1 MQIHPFRA
9 VTYNREKISDLSK
22 VTTQPY
28 DKIDAA
34 KQQAY
39 YDADPHNYVRVIL
52 GKKEEGDSD
61 ENNVYTR
68 ARDTVAQWFAE
79 GVLVRDA
86 QPALWVYAV
95 DYSTP
100 DGATHRRSGVVALAD
115 LEEYGEGSIKPH
127 EKTLAGP
134 KADRLNLIRQL
145 RGHYEQIFFLYDD
158 PAKASDA
165 IFAAIAEGEP
175 AFEATDEDGNVHR
188 MWPIYDAEQ
197 IAAVQASV
205 GGGVTIIADGHHR
218 YETALNYRREMADV
232 PCEGPETPGRVL
244 AIFVNM
250 ADEGLVILPTHRTVT
265 GLTDE
270 QWDKFFERL
279 QPTFE
284 VSDISAK
291 ADDPAALLEPLKMMG
306 ARGRRGCVVV
316 RRGEAP
322 KLVALPGD
330 ADPTSLLPDDPRS
343 DHYKRLDVTVLHKG
357 ILEPHLGIDDEVL
370 KAGQTV
376 AYWRDPADA
385 LAAVERGDA
394 QAAFLINPTSMD
406 ETREVSLAGDTMPQ
420 KSTDFY
426 PKVLSGLIASRFNLP
441 DAPGA

>member
-9 VTYNREKISDLSK
+9 VTYNGEKVADLSK
-22 VTTQPY
+22 VVTQPY

-34 KQQAY
+34 AQQAY
-39 YDADPHNYVRVIL
+39 YDADPRNFVRVIL
-52 GKKEEGDSD
+52 GKREEGDSD
-61 ENNVYTR
+61 ERNVYTR
-68 ARDTVAQWFAE
+68 ARDTVAKWFAE
-79 GVLVRDA
+79 GVLVRDER
-86 QPALWVYAV
+86 PALWVYAV
-95 DYSTP
+95 DYATP
-100 DGATHRRSGVVALAD
+100 DGATHRRSGVVALAE
-115 LEEYGEGSIKPH
+115 LEEYGGSLKPH
-127 EKTLAGP
+127 EKTLEGP

-158 PAKASDA
+158 ATKDSDA
-165 IFAAIAEGEP
+165 VFAAAAAADP

-188 MWPIYDAEQ
+188 LWPIYDAAE
-197 IAAVQASV
+197 IAKVQGAV

-218 YETALNYRREMADV
+218 YETALNYRREMAGTACD
-232 PCEGPETPGRVL
+232 ETETPDKVL

-250 ADEGLVILPTHRTVT
+250 ADEGLVILPTHRTVK

-270 QWDKFFERL
+270 QWDGFFERL
-279 QPTFE
+279 PPTFE
-284 VSDISAK
+284 VSDIAAK
-291 ADDPAALLEPLKMMG
+291 ADDAAALLEPLKMMG
-306 ARGRRGCVVV
+306 ARGRRGCVVI
-316 RRGEAP
+316 RAGEAP

-330 ADPTSLLPDDPRS
+330 ADPTSLLDGDPRS

-376 AYWRDPADA
+376 DYWRDPADA
-385 LAAVERGDA
+385 LAAVESGDA

>member
-9 VTYNREKISDLSK
+9 VTYNREKVSDLSK
-22 VTTQPY
+22 VVTQPY
-28 DKIDAA
+28 DKIDEAQ
-34 KQQAY
+34 QQAY
-39 YDADPHNYVRVIL
+39 YDADPNNYVRVIR
-52 GKKEEGDSD
+52 GKSQDGDTD
-61 ENNVYTR
+61 ESNVYTR
-68 ARDTVAQWFAE
+68 ARDTVAKWFAD
-79 GVLVRDA
+79 GILIRDA
-86 QPALWVYAV
+86 QPGLWVYAV
-95 DYSTP
+95 DYTTP
-100 DGATHRRSGVVALAD
+100 DGATRRRSGVVALAE
-115 LEEYGEGSIKPH
+115 LEEYGGSLKPH

-158 PAKASDA
+158 ASKDSDA
-165 IFAAIAEGEP
+165 IFAATAEGEP
-175 AFEATDEDGNVHR
+175 AFEVTDEDGNVHR
-188 MWPIYDAEQ
+188 MWPIYDPEQ
-197 IAAVQASV
+197 IAGVQAAV

-218 YETALNYRREMADV
+218 YETALNYRREMEGT
-232 PCEGPETPGRVL
+232 PCEETETPGRVL

-265 GLTDE
+265 GLTDA

-279 QPTFE
+279 PPTFE
-284 VSDISAK
+284 VSEISAK
-291 ADDPAALLEPLKMMG
+291 ADDAAALLEPLKMMG

-316 RRGEAP
+316 RKGEAP
-322 KLVALPGD
+322 RLVALPPD
-330 ADPTSLLPDDPRS
+330 TDPTSLLEGDPRS
-343 DHYKRLDVTVLHKG
+343 DHYKRLAVTVLHKG
-357 ILEPHLGIDDEVL
+357 ILEPYLGIDDAVL

-376 AYWRDPADA
+376 AYWRDPAKA
-385 LAAVERGDA
+385 LAAVQSGAA